1 MDRNEL
7 IKSFETYTVAVPIE
21 APLRH
26 SNGVHPGWFTM
37 TLVKIISSSGV
48 EGWGEIGGGGFSLR
62 PFLDSICRNIVGENI
77 FDLQKI
83 QWKYVS
89 PIAATYYNQLLPQIW
104 FALETAL
111 LDLQGKV
118 LGVPLHFL
126 LGGKVKDAVEV
137 SGYIFPR
144 YERGGYGGETTPEE
158 ISKLARR
165 WREKYGFRIFK
176 LKGGVFHPS
185 HDIDVLKV
193 LNDDLPQSFFRIDPN
208 GAWSITDAAHVARS
222 VELHNMRI
230 EYLEDP
236 VWELGNMA
244 RLRNFTKIPLATN
257 TSITRFEDIV
267 AAHEMQAVDIILG
280 DPHWWWGVRGYQ
292 QLGRVCST
300 LGFTLGM
307 HSPGELGIGLTAM
320 VHAAASTPQLAT
332 AIDTHYMHLIDD
344 IVKEKIEIK
353 GGSIPVPDKP
363 GLGVEVDYSKVD
375 KYQFLYQE
383 LKDYSYVN
391 DPNRVAWFP
400 KIPETSY
407 AACPCHT

>member
-1 MDRNEL
+1 
-7 IKSFETYTVAVPIE
+7 
-21 APLRH
+21 
-26 SNGVHPGWFTM
+26 
-37 TLVKIISSSGV
+37 
-48 EGWGEIGGGGFSLR
+48 
-62 PFLDSICRNIVGENI
+62 
-77 FDLQKI
+77 
-83 QWKYVS
+83 
-89 PIAATYYNQLLPQIW
+89 
-104 FALETAL
+104 
-111 LDLQGKV
+111 
-118 LGVPLHFL
+118 
-126 LGGKVKDAVEV
+126 
-137 SGYIFPR
+137 
-144 YERGGYGGETTPEE
+144 
-158 ISKLARR
+158 
-165 WREKYGFRIFK
+165 
-176 LKGGVFHPS
+176 
-185 HDIDVLKV
+185 
-193 LNDDLPQSFFRIDPN
+193 
-208 GAWSITDAAHVARS
+208 
-222 VELHNMRI
+222 MRI

-353 GGSIPVPDKP
+353 GGSLLVPDKP